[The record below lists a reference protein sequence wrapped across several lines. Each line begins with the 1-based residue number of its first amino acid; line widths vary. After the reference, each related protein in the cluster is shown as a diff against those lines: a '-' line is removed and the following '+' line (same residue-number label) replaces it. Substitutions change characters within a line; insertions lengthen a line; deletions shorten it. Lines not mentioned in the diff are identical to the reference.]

1 VLDEYVTD
9 CRLKSLL
16 GAIWPYAGL
25 PPSRL
30 SFLYWSLTLMS
41 FIERGA
47 SYCRGT
53 FQSLADAFVAA
64 LVERGGELLLR
75 SRVRRIQVVNGAAR
89 GIVLENGQRIEAPIV
104 ISNADA
110 LQTFEELAGLQHL
123 PDRYV
128 KTLRNMKPS
137 VTAFVLFLAT
147 SLDLKEQGAAHETFF
162 YRSWDHDQT
171 YSENLQGKLTGIT
184 VTIPTLIDPSVAP
197 AGEHLLTATAFL
209 PYDIDASW
217 REKKTDYTGR
227 LLDEM
232 TVFLP
237 WLRDHVTWAESA
249 SPRTM
254 ERYTLNSCG
263 SMYGWEPSPQQMR
276 RLDNETPIRGLY
288 LAGHW
293 TQPGGGV
300 YAVVLSGVQTA
311 ARILGFPNAGSYIQT
326 WDLAYV

>member
-1 VLDEYVTD
+1 
-9 CRLKSLL
+9 
-16 GAIWPYAGL
+16 
-25 PPSRL
+25 
-30 SFLYWSLTLMS
+30 M
-41 FIERGA
+41 
-47 SYCRGT
+47 
-53 FQSLADAFVAA
+53 
-64 LVERGGELLLR
+64 LLR

-217 REKKTDYTGR
+217 QR
-227 LLDEM
+227 LAKDPDAYRILE
-232 TVFLP
+232 
-237 WLRDHVTWAESA
+237 
-249 SPRTM
+249 
-254 ERYTLNSCG
+254 
-263 SMYGWEPSPQQMR
+263 
-276 RLDNETPIRGLY
+276 ET
-288 LAGHW
+288 
-293 TQPGGGV
+293 TN
-300 YAVVLSGVQTA
+300 TA
-311 ARILGFPNAGSYIQT
+311 APNLPGKAIEHGRNWRPGKDDQWSQDESYTMPENLFLAYQRGAGSDTARWGCSI
-326 WDLAYV
+326 